1 MNKMNIY
8 MNMNLSMNR
17 NMNMNMNMDVNKK
30 VKINAS
36 SLLNLYFDQ
45 INHLISSKLFIKLIT
60 SSLRIEDFRCLITS
74 SVQSTLVQKK
84 KNCRFIAS
92 TVM

>member
-1 MNKMNIY
+1 MYMNNMNIY

-17 NMNMNMNMDVNKK
+17 NMNMSVNMDVNKK

-45 INHLISSKLFIKLIT
+45 INRFISSKLCIK
-60 SSLRIEDFRCLITS
+60 
-74 SVQSTLVQKK
+74 
-84 KNCRFIAS
+84 
-92 TVM
+92 